1 MAAQV
6 PVSARALPANTLL
19 TRARPGTCKAYTC
32 TPPETPAQMK
42 DCDGY
47 WTFFWVSGHGKES
60 GVGTGCIRDPNTGE
74 CGCEDSDGT
83 FVAGSSSCT

>member
-1 MAAQV
+1 
-6 PVSARALPANTLL
+6 
-19 TRARPGTCKAYTC
+19 
-32 TPPETPAQMK
+32 MK